1 MNWQDLKLFAAI
13 ARGGGLAPASRES
26 GVSSP
31 TLGRRMTELEATI
44 GDRLFERGARG
55 YSLTRAGELLLE
67 HVGRMEEAASDI
79 ALLKETEQSAQQV
92 RISAGGW
99 TMQLLLE
106 NLSSYW
112 SQSAVWVPE
121 FITDYS
127 RRSISRREIDIGIR
141 QGRPTEPWLAG
152 RKVGIVEYAMYRS
165 ATTPEGL
172 DVPVWVG
179 VGQEHPSV
187 ATGDWDSSRHGA
199 DISINVNMSVM
210 GLPLVRQGIARMAMP
225 CFIGDADK
233 ALVREGAVLEEFTH
247 ERWLVVHHDHRNRA
261 HVREAIEA
269 IAGFFTANE
278 PQRS

>member
-26 GVSSP
+26 GVSAP
-31 TLGRRMTELEATI
+31 TLGRRMTELETTI

-67 HVGRMEEAASDI
+67 HVSRMEEAASDI
-79 ALLKETEQSAQQV
+79 ALLKETEQSAQHV

-106 NLSSYW
+106 NLSNYW
-112 SQSAVWVPE
+112 DQSAEWVPE
-121 FITDYS
+121 FVTDYS
-127 RRSISRREIDIGIR
+127 RRSIARREIDIGIR

-152 RKVGIVEYAMYRS
+152 RKVGNVEYAIYH
-165 ATTPEGL
+165 ATNIPEGSSI
-172 DVPVWVG
+172 PVWIG
-179 VGQEHPSV
+179 VGEEHQSV

-199 DISINVNMSVM
+199 NISINVNMSVM

-225 CFIGDADK
+225 CFIGDADD
-233 ALVREGAVLEEFTH
+233 ALVREGAVIEEFTH
-247 ERWLVVHHDHRNRA
+247 ERWLVVHHDHRNRT
-261 HVREAIEA
+261 HVRDAIEA
-269 IAGFFTANE
+269 LARFFVSNE
-278 PQRS
+278 SGQS